1 MELSVKQD
9 EEKKDYYKI
18 FVNDTCILNLE
29 RSELRHFIELCDNAI
44 GVGLEEKDFSMSA
57 DEFGDM
63 IAKARA
69 AALSADPDEDCEMC
83 GS

>member
-1 MELSVKQD
+1 
-9 EEKKDYYKI
+9 
-18 FVNDTCILNLE
+18 
-29 RSELRHFIELCDNAI
+29 
-44 GVGLEEKDFSMSA
+44 EEKDFSMSA